1 MKSIN
6 KMKTQIEKD
15 IAYCIDYLGLSN
27 EQIGE
32 VLRNCEALGNISV
45 EYFMEEF
52 IFEAPDIDTL
62 HDTEYLNIA
71 EFNALY
77 WE

>member
-1 MKSIN
+1 
-6 KMKTQIEKD
+6 MKTANQIQKLQND
-15 IAYCIDYLGLSN
+15 IAFCIDELNLDD

-32 VLRNCEALGNISV
+32 LLRTCERLGNISV
-45 EYFMEEF
+45 EYFCEEF
-52 IFEAPDIDTL
+52 IFEADNIDEL
-62 HDTEYLNIA
+62 ADNEYLNIA